1 MAGPVPSLAERFAAK
16 AAAPSPSL
24 AERFAAK
31 AQGPASLADR
41 FQRKIDAEYTIER
54 AVANTGNTFNPTPLR
69 DLNPQPKK
77 VTDFGGDVA
86 RDEQA
91 AADAGLERMDIGKNQ
106 WTGGR
111 TAESGWL
118 DPIWNAPARVL
129 GAGEAVGS
137 GLAQLLG
144 EAAKTYQGEE
154 SKGQKW
160 GTPDYK
166 KPDIQAR
173 LRDPRK
179 LLKSIL
185 GGHSP
190 TEQED
195 APEEKLPFW
204 PALGRDMRHIGGA
217 VAEIPAMAEQL
228 TDRTKPIGERGELAA
243 DVTRGLIRYPGE
255 AASKIIADPWDQA
268 TQHPLTT
275 TLDVLGGLG
284 SVRGGLRKGAAK
296 ALTKAEKLEGG
307 AALFDE
313 TKVIRPKQ
321 AKLEVGGEFRE
332 APEALRMADEAA
344 QNATLQADLAKRAK
358 RNVGRQA
365 RDGRA
370 SAIDDIQQNLVAEH
384 QRAGT
389 AFSADEIR
397 ARATAMLDADPA
409 YQATRARM
417 DTRRATLRAEA
428 KAARK
433 EAKAAGETAEG
444 VKKSVVY
451 DTKATPRGD
460 LSPGAASLVQKAE
473 NLEAAANAVDKLM
486 YWGNPL
492 LAPFRLADEAIW
504 AAIKSKR
511 MRPAPKMNPK
521 TGAME
526 TPWWH
531 GSKLQF
537 WYGSPGDPRAAELAT
552 YYGHKR
558 MAAGEVSAFKFDAE
572 QKMAAIPKAD
582 QPTLFEGLHMEDLS
596 FEPYIERAM
605 DKAPGERFTLKQ
617 LPDDPELAAA
627 VQRKIEVANLHDKN
641 QGFYDWLR
649 DQTRRS
655 QEARLLDPMQTRDEV
670 WKPNV
675 YMPAAHKEARIQQIM
690 GRGVSREVAVQRVA
704 NQDILEVAREASP
717 SLSGVK
723 VKGLG
728 EKSRDYGHVP
738 IEERVSKMG
747 MSKDLGETIW
757 VRYMDQEADI
767 ARSRMHDRLAEDPSI
782 YSVVPK
788 EGWVAV
794 HNAPVSKY
802 GARKFGTKLPETFYV
817 HPDVHWDIALNE
829 YMATSATNGRFSWLS
844 GLIQFFKKVHTSYNP
859 GTQFTN
865 FVGNALMLAPMAGM
879 NPMNPANWRYFKQ
892 AAQEFALGAKGAAY
906 REWATSRPF
915 GAGERTRAEIPAA
928 VLRTYGDHMGGA
940 INHGKDVVR
949 ATFDLAKTIIGRGEG
964 KESLFRIGRL
974 IKDLPTMVYAANDEW
989 WKFATH
995 LKYRAQGMDVVKAA
1009 AKAEHAYGD
1018 FNALS
1023 GMTRVISAA
1032 PLGSIP
1038 FIAFTARMSSRLNS
1052 FMLENPGR
1060 GALLMGIW
1068 ELLIHENEKRSH
1080 VSAERDAQLPKG
1092 LPAWARHRLTMARS
1106 IHPDLERDDA
1116 GLLNFFD
1123 SLKYVPGGQFIPQG
1137 DEGFVEMAKRTI
1149 RGSNPLTATSEAAL
1163 GNWDPA
1169 MKREVWSEFDSPELA
1184 LKKFGKRFA
1193 RTMVPLGEVYAQMAP
1208 ALRGDVK
1215 PGRDVAVSPA
1225 RAAAQ
1230 SLLGVR
1236 TVGYSEQELLDRPH
1250 DEERAKLFSKH
1261 FPGARGHF
1269 KRLLTNFE
1277 EGKGDVRTVPDL
1289 AREIRYLAEN
1299 HLGDDVDE
1307 QIKDLRAAVKSRLK
1321 AIAAR
1326 WPFSPRDEKE
1336 RLDAEKAEVG
1346 NDIKAILESPDW
1358 TAQNP
1363 AQQET
1368 SP

>member
-1 MAGPVPSLAERFAAK
+1 MANPSPGLADLDAKYGVVAPKPSLDSLDAKYGAGLAALDAK
-16 AAAPSPSL
+16 YAPKPSKLGLLAGAHPIAGAAQAALGMPDPRDEENAAAH
-24 AERFAAK
+24 
-31 AQGPASLADR
+31 
-41 FQRKIDAEYTIER
+41 
-54 AVANTGNTFNPTPLR
+54 
-69 DLNPQPKK
+69 
-77 VTDFGGDVA
+77 
-86 RDEQA
+86 
-91 AADAGLERMDIGKNQ
+91 GLERMDVGKNQ
-106 WTGGR
+106 YTGGR
-111 TAESGWL
+111 TAGSGWL
-118 DPIWNAPARVL
+118 DPIFNAPARAY
-129 GAGEAVGS
+129 GAVEAVGS
-137 GLAQLLG
+137 GAKQMLG
-144 EAAKTYQGEE
+144 EAAATYQGEE
-154 SKGQKW
+154 SKGQEW
-160 GTPDYK
+160 STSDYK

-173 LRDPRK
+173 VADPRE
-179 LLKSIL
+179 LMKSIL

-204 PALGRDMRHIGGA
+204 PALAKDARGFGA
-217 VAEIPAMAEQL
+217 SIVQIPAMVEQL
-228 TDRTKPIGERGELAA
+228 TDRTKPVEERGKLAA
-243 DVTRGLIRYPGE
+243 DVMRGLIRYPGE
-255 AASKIIADPWDQA
+255 AASKIVADPAGQFQ
-268 TQHPLTT
+268 QHPLTT
-275 TLDVLGGLG
+275 TLDVMGGLG
-284 SVRGGLRKGAAK
+284 AVRGGLRKGASK
-296 ALTKAEKLEGG
+296 ALTKAEQLEGG

-321 AKLEVGGEFRE
+321 PKLEVAGEFRE
-332 APEALRMADEAA
+332 APEALRMAEEAA
-344 QNATLQADLAKRAK
+344 QNATLKADLAKRAM
-358 RNVGRQA
+358 RNTGRQV
-365 RDGRA
+365 RDGRSA
-370 SAIDDIQQNLVAEH
+370 AIDDIQQTLVAEH

-417 DTRRATLRAEA
+417 DARRVTLRTEA

-433 EAKAAGETAEG
+433 EAKAAGVTTEG

-451 DTKATPRGD
+451 DTKRTPRSD
-460 LSPGAASLVQKAE
+460 LGRDAASLVQKAE
-473 NLEAAANAVDKLM
+473 SLEAAANAVDKLM

-492 LAPFRLADEAIW
+492 LAPFRLADELIW
-504 AAIKSKR
+504 KAIKSER
-511 MRPAPKMNPK
+511 LRPAPKMNPK
-521 TGAME
+521 TGTME
-526 TPWWH
+526 TPRWH
-531 GSKLQF
+531 GSKLAF
-537 WYGSPGDPRAAELAT
+537 WYGSPGDPRAAELAA
-552 YYGHKR
+552 YYGQKR

-582 QPTLFEGLHMEDLS
+582 QPTLFEGLHMEAAD

-617 LPDDPELAAA
+617 LPADPELAAA

-655 QEARLLDPMQTRDEV
+655 QEAKLLDPMQTRDEV

-675 YMPAAHKEARIQQIM
+675 YMPDAHKEARIQQAM
-690 GRGVSREVAVQRVA
+690 KRGASREVAVQRIA
-704 NQDILEVAREASP
+704 NQDILDAARETSP
-717 SLSGVK
+717 SLAGVK

-728 EKSRDYGHVP
+728 EKKRTYGDVP
-738 IEERVSKMG
+738 IEERISEMG

-782 YSVVPK
+782 YSTVPK

-802 GARKFGTKLPETFYV
+802 GARKFGTKMPETFYV

-829 YMATSATNGRFSWLS
+829 YLAESAQKGLFRWLAEPVK
-844 GLIQFFKKVHTSYNP
+844 FFKKVHTAYNP

-865 FVGNALMLAPMAGM
+865 FVGNALTLAPMAGM
-879 NPMNPANWRYFKQ
+879 NPMNPANWKYFKQ
-892 AAQEFALGAKGAAY
+892 AAHEFALGAKGGAY
-906 REWATSRPF
+906 REWAQARPF

-949 ATFDLAKTIIGRGEG
+949 ASIDLAKTIIGRGEG

-989 WKFATH
+989 WKFATFM
-995 LKYRAQGMDVVKAA
+995 KYRAQGMDAVKAA

-1038 FIAFTARMSSRLNS
+1038 FIAFTARMSSLINT
-1052 FMLENPGR
+1052 FMQQNPGR

-1068 ELLIHENEKRSH
+1068 DALSHENEKRSQ
-1080 VSAERDAQLPKG
+1080 VSSEREAQLRKG
-1092 LPAWARHRLTMARS
+1092 LPAWDRNRLVMARS
-1106 IHPDLERDDA
+1106 IHPGLEKDDD

-1149 RGSNPLTATSEAAL
+1149 RGANPLTATSEAAL

-1184 LKKFGKRFA
+1184 LKKFIKRGA
-1193 RTMVPLGEVYAQMAP
+1193 RTFAPLGEVYAQMAP

-1215 PGRDVAVSPA
+1215 PGRDVAISPA

-1236 TVGYSEQELLDRPH
+1236 TLGVSEQEMLDRP
-1250 DEERAKLFSKH
+1250 DNEERTKQFGQRM
-1261 FPGARGHF
+1261 PGARGHF
-1269 KRLLTNFE
+1269 KQLTTNFE

-1289 AREIRYLAEN
+1289 AHELRYLAEN
-1299 HLGDDVDE
+1299 HLGGDVDE
-1307 QIKDLRAAVKSRLK
+1307 QRKDLIDAANKRLAQIAKRYPLSR
-1321 AIAAR
+1321 
-1326 WPFSPRDEKE
+1326 PEQKE
-1336 RLDAEKAEVG
+1336 RLDAESK
-1346 NDIKAILESPDW
+1346 DIRQDLKAILESPDW
-1358 TAQNP
+1358 TAQTG
-1363 AQQET
+1363 AQEEE